1 MEKSNLAETDSGFE
15 LKLRPKKLE
24 EFIGH
29 QDIVKR
35 LKVIITAAKE
45 REEALGHILF
55 HGPPGLGKTTLASI
69 LAQEMQAALVTAS
82 GPALEKTG
90 DLAGILTNLQENDLL
105 FIDEIHRMSR
115 SMEEYLY
122 PAMEDFNLDLMID
135 SGPNARSV
143 QVSLNHFSLVGATTR
158 VGNLSSPLRS
168 RFPIIIRL
176 EHYDI
181 ESLSEIVFRS
191 AKILG
196 CQISKE
202 ASIEVAKRSRGTPRV
217 ANNLLRWVRDV
228 AQLHNANQIDVATV
242 DEACHMIKI
251 DSSGLDEMDKKI
263 LDLIIDH
270 HDGGPVGLK
279 TIAQTLGEEE
289 TTLAEVYEPYLIMQ
303 GFIKR
308 GPRGREVTKLAMEHL
323 GRSS

>member
-15 LKLRPKKLE
+15 LKLRPKKLS

-29 QDIVKR
+29 DDIVKR
-35 LKVIITAAKE
+35 LRVIIQAAKE
-45 REEALGHILF
+45 RGEALGHILF

-69 LAQEMQAALVTAS
+69 LASEMNSTLTTAS

-90 DLAGILTNLQENDLL
+90 DLAGILTNLEDKDLL

-143 QVSLNHFSLVGATTR
+143 QVTLNHFSLVGATTR

-176 EHYDI
+176 EYYDI
-181 ESLSEIVFRS
+181 APLSEIVFRS
-191 AKILG
+191 AKILN
-196 CQISKE
+196 CDISKE
-202 ASIEVAKRSRGTPRV
+202 ASLAIARRSRGTPRV

-228 AQLHNANQIDVATV
+228 AQLHNENLIDVATV
-242 DEACHMIKI
+242 DDACKMIKI
-251 DSSGLDEMDKKI
+251 DEQGLDEMDMKI
-263 LDLIIDH
+263 LDMIINE

-303 GFIKR
+303 GFLKR
-308 GPRGREVTKLAMEHL
+308 GPRGREVTKMALEHL
-323 GRSS
+323 GRS